1 MHCWGIWGRAKWWPC
16 TRRGYVWGHGG
27 ARPASA
33 LSPSHHRSGAG
44 QTPTYTQPQL
54 PPFSPCQKALLHRLI
69 FVARISPELVDK
81 RELAGYWDRLFQSL
95 QCYYQGEAVT
105 GLLLLYPSCM
115 AHVLEASSDV
125 LFSVLRDLRD
135 LRQQGHRPLVLDP
148 KILVL
153 SHNIPSRLF
162 REWSYKVLSVSVRP
176 SDDSTEPLE
185 GVASECLATLLRLG
199 MLLLKC
205 PESPPHLLDNLVE
218 QVPELLGF
226 EATVGH
232 LLACHEL
239 QSPEQFLQAYDT
251 PLHPGLD
258 AARVW
263 PVSEH
268 MALPSMAWE
277 QAGPAG
283 TAA

>member
-1 MHCWGIWGRAKWWPC
+1 MVRRKRAPKPQ
-16 TRRGYVWGHGG
+16 RKPRDLV
-27 ARPASA
+27 
-33 LSPSHHRSGAG
+33 
-44 QTPTYTQPQL
+44 PQL
-54 PPFSPCQKALLHRLI
+54 DRTNLLQWVLRRRASGGPTGSSTGQKALLHRLI